1 MARGNHINGIKITE
15 RFGLIIVEPKYT
27 DETFRNY
34 DKIKVSAKGLLC
46 GYWLQYRD
54 HLGYVS
60 SKRIPL
66 IKRTDKY
73 LFFKNNCN

>member
-1 MARGNHINGIKITE
+1 MARGNHVNGIKITI
-15 RFGLIIVEPKYT
+15 RFGLIIVKPKYE

-34 DKIKVSAKGLLC
+34 YKIKLSAKGLLC
-46 GYWLQYRD
+46 GYWRKYRD
-54 HLGYVS
+54 NLGYIA
-60 SKRIPL
+60 SKPITL